1 MQIASSGENEM
12 SIEIWEYLWVDFAY
26 LVDFILLQGE
36 DYRRSRQKVIIV
48 LVLQA
53 SVQKLLDLDLFQ
65 LCLHLGQFHGMAEH
79 RKTYIVKQ
87 TLRCMAICTEH
98 HTDLKRQRTIWSQ
111 VTASLNNPEKTL
123 RQRFAPTDMRYGSA
137 ILKIYWSTWLWVFE
151 ITAVEYP
158 LPRDMNLS
166 NLLESR
172 SAIAVGR
179 RNRCSRDCGQSS
191 QGTSET
197 EICWGTEVLHL
208 ATCIELTY
216 KSTYVWITCIT
227 KRGTYV
233 VKCCKWMQMVY
244 YLQDWEE
251 GFATVNTSDQHSL
264 DTQPWLAP
272 VRGLET

>member
-1 MQIASSGENEM
+1 MKTCCGRRIRNPTDADCIKYVLRHGNICGWILHTWLISSFCRVKIIGD
-12 SIEIWEYLWVDFAY
+12 LA
-26 LVDFILLQGE
+26 
-36 DYRRSRQKVIIV
+36 RRWQYFC
-48 LVLQA
+48 LQA

-87 TLRCMAICTEH
+87 TLRCMAICTKH

-208 ATCIELTY
+208 ATCIELTH
-216 KSTYVWITCIT
+216 KSTYLWITCIT
-227 KRGTYV
+227 KRWTYV
-233 VKCCKWMQMVY
+233 V
-244 YLQDWEE
+244 
-251 GFATVNTSDQHSL
+251 
-264 DTQPWLAP
+264 
-272 VRGLET
+272 